1 VDKVVDD
8 KSKSLLNVDTSVS
21 PGEYCLAGA
30 ATGVDATV
38 TLNRKVTFSYTARGD
53 LTKETDKQV
62 RAGAKSVPVVLG
74 LLIVDTLSPNDGGP
88 NYFYSNELLEP
99 VLITEDCK
107 LAIRLVQPGGLPST
121 PPAGEVALC
130 HKDQRIVYVVQGS
143 TQEQDHLNHGDNLG
157 ACRARDRVSLDCDL
171 GENFSKFPGLA
182 DQPDLLANIR
192 YAFDRRKFVK
202 TNLKRGRLKIKT
214 SGTQVLPEDDPG
226 EAIFKPLHDAC
237 AAPPTT
243 TPPPPE

>member
-1 VDKVVDD
+1 LDKVVEG

-62 RAGAKSVPVVLG
+62 RAGAKSVQVELG
-74 LLIVDTLSPNDGGP
+74 LLIVDTLPLNDGGP
-88 NYFYSNELLEP
+88 NYFYSNVKEP

-107 LAIRLVQPGGLPST
+107 LATRLVQPGGLPST

-143 TQEQDHLNHGDNLG
+143 TQEQDHLNHGDNPG
-157 ACRARDRVSLDCDL
+157 ACQARNRVSLKCHL
-171 GENFSKFPGLA
+171 GENFSDFPGLA
-182 DQPDLLANIR
+182 DRPDLLDNIR
-192 YAFDRRKFVK
+192 DAFDKRKFVK
-202 TNLKRGRLKIKT
+202 TNVEKGKLKIKT
-214 SGTQVLPEDDPG
+214 SGIEVLPEDDPEEIFLPL
-226 EAIFKPLHDAC
+226 EAAC
-237 AAPPTT
+237 AP
-243 TPPPPE
+243 